1 MYAHASLHHQSVISQ
16 PKFYTMKKISFI
28 LVPIAFAMV
37 LIFSSCAGNPQDQGD
52 MQKPVTQS
60 EAVNNQAESEDEE
73 NEGSGMESNKGATTA
88 GNVQDA
94 KALNLAEMQ
103 EAFKG
108 ETTASAKYAAYSTK
122 AEAEGYHEIALLF
135 AAASTSEKT
144 HANNHKAVLEDA
156 GQPIP
161 VITPVY
167 TVKSTKE
174 NLNDAI
180 TGETYEI
187 TTMYPKFIT
196 DANAVG
202 NKLSL
207 LSLNYAYKTEQ
218 KHKVYYEKA
227 LAALENNNVKSLP
240 SIYYVCTTCGNT
252 YETTAPK
259 RCGISM
265 TSSEKFVR
273 ITTIN
278 S

>member
-1 MYAHASLHHQSVISQ
+1 
-16 PKFYTMKKISFI
+16 
-28 LVPIAFAMV
+28 
-37 LIFSSCAGNPQDQGD
+37 

-60 EAVNNQAESEDEE
+60 EAMNNRGESEDEA
-73 NEGSGMESNKGATTA
+73 NEGSEMESNEGATTS
-88 GNVQDA
+88 GNLQDA
-94 KALNLAEMQ
+94 KALNFTEMQ

-156 GQPIP
+156 GQPVPVVIP
-161 VITPVY
+161 EY
-167 TVKSTKE
+167 TVKSTRE

-227 LAALENNNVKSLP
+227 LAALESNNVKSLP
-240 SIYYVCTTCGNT
+240 SVYYVCTTCGNT

>member
-1 MYAHASLHHQSVISQ
+1 MYALASLHQQSATTHS
-16 PKFYTMKKISFI
+16 KFYKMKK
-28 LVPIAFAMV
+28 LAFLLALTALTIMA
-37 LIFSSCAGNPQDQGD
+37 LFSSCAGNPQDQGD
-52 MQKPVTQS
+52 MQKPVTQA
-60 EAVNNQAESEDEE
+60 EAINNRGESEDEE
-73 NEGSGMESNKGATTA
+73 IEGTESEANEGVTKSGNM
-88 GNVQDA
+88 QDA
-94 KALNLAEMQ
+94 KALNYAEMK
-103 EAFKG
+103 EAFTG

-156 GQPIP
+156 GQTIP
-161 VITPVY
+161 VITPEF

-196 DANAVG
+196 DANAAG

-218 KHKVYYEKA
+218 KHKIYYEKA
-227 LAALENNNVKSLP
+227 LAALESNNVKSLP